1 MDVRQRMVAVLRIR
15 QRRNSALDEVRRI
28 RFAAGLSYRHT
39 LTSPLHAASLSYRY
53 QIFAPILALQL
64 VNTFWSFLI
73 WRILF
78 RMATGQKATDVR
90 EEEED
95 REDAAAAQ
103 AAVSEPKKQR

>member
-1 MDVRQRMVAVLRIR
+1 MDVRQRLVVVLRIR
-15 QRRNSALDEVRRI
+15 QRRNPALDEVRRTRSTAI
-28 RFAAGLSYRHT
+28 LSCQHK
-39 LTSPLHAASLSYRY
+39 LIPPLCGASLPCRY

>member
-1 MDVRQRMVAVLRIR
+1 M
-15 QRRNSALDEVRRI
+15 DEVSRTRLTSS
-28 RFAAGLSYRHT
+28 LSCRHR
-39 LTSPLHAASLSYRY
+39 LISPLHGPSPSYRY

-90 EEEED
+90 KEEED